1 MSAYKLTYKPFGKQA
16 ILIEWPAKIDQ
27 NILENVLKFK
37 NAIQKNNIKVIVD
50 IINAYN
56 SLTIFYHT
64 TIENIDSEILA
75 LKSIFEMLDSSNEIK
90 NMLWKIPVC
99 YDEKFGVDLEE
110 ISRKNKLKNN
120 EITSLHSRA
129 IYTVYF
135 IGFLPGFL
143 YLGGL
148 DKKLHFPRKANPR
161 LQVAKG
167 AVGVGGEQTGVY
179 PQESAGGWNII
190 GNSPIEFFDRKK
202 EHPCFAQ
209 AGDKVEFIPIDLK
222 THEEIANLVA
232 YKRYHIES
240 EVLNA

>member
-1 MSAYKLTYKPFGKQA
+1 MTYKPFGKHA
-16 ILIEWPAKIDQ
+16 ILIEWPAVIDEK
-27 NILENVLKFK
+27 ILENVLKFK
-37 NAIQKNNIKVIVD
+37 NAIQKDKVKVIVD

-64 TIENIDSEILA
+64 TIENIDSEILT
-75 LKSIFEMLDSSNEIK
+75 LKSIFEMLDSSNEMK

-110 ISRKNKLKNN
+110 ISRTNKLKNN
-120 EITSLHSRA
+120 DIISLHSRA

-148 DKKLHFPRKANPR
+148 DKKLNFPRKATPR
-161 LQVAKG
+161 LQVEKG
-167 AVGVGGEQTGVY
+167 AVGIGGEQTGVY

-190 GNSPIEFFDRKK
+190 GNSPIQFFDRKK
-202 EHPCFAQ
+202 EYPCFAR

-240 EVLNA
+240 EVINA

>member
-1 MSAYKLTYKPFGKQA
+1 MTYKPFGKHA
-16 ILIEWPAKIDQ
+16 ILIEWPAIIDE

-37 NAIQKNNIKVIVD
+37 NVILKNNSKVIVD
-50 IINAYN
+50 VINAYN

-75 LKSIFEMLDSSNEIK
+75 LKSIFEMLDSSNEMK

-110 ISRKNKLKNN
+110 ISRRNKLKNN
-120 EITSLHSRA
+120 DIVSLHSKP

-148 DKKLHFPRKANPR
+148 DEKLHFPRKATPR
-161 LQVAKG
+161 LKVEKG
-167 AVGVGGEQTGVY
+167 AVGIGGEQTGVY

-222 THEEIANLVA
+222 RHEEITNLVA

>member
-1 MSAYKLTYKPFGKQA
+1 MTYKPFGKHA
-16 ILIEWPAKIDQ
+16 ILIEWPAIIDE

-37 NAIQKNNIKVIVD
+37 NVILKNNSKVIVD
-50 IINAYN
+50 VINAYN

-75 LKSIFEMLDSSNEIK
+75 LKSIFEMLDSSNEMK

-110 ISRKNKLKNN
+110 ISRRNKLKNN
-120 EITSLHSRA
+120 DIVSLHSKP

-148 DKKLHFPRKANPR
+148 DEKLHFPRKATPR
-161 LQVAKG
+161 LKVEKG
-167 AVGVGGEQTGVY
+167 AVGIGGEQTGVY

>member
-1 MSAYKLTYKPFGKQA
+1 MTYKPFGKHA
-16 ILIEWPAKIDQ
+16 ILIEWPAIIDE

-37 NAIQKNNIKVIVD
+37 NVILKNNSKVIVD
-50 IINAYN
+50 VINAYN

-75 LKSIFEMLDSSNEIK
+75 LKSIFEMLDSSNEMK

-110 ISRKNKLKNN
+110 ISRRNKLKNN
-120 EITSLHSRA
+120 DIVSLHSKP

-148 DKKLHFPRKANPR
+148 DEKLHFPRKATPR
-161 LQVAKG
+161 LKVEKG
-167 AVGVGGEQTGVY
+167 AVGIGGEQTGVY

-222 THEEIANLVA
+222 RHEEIANLVA

>member
-1 MSAYKLTYKPFGKQA
+1 MTYKPFGKHA
-16 ILIEWPAKIDQ
+16 ILIEWPAVIDEK
-27 NILENVLKFK
+27 ILENVLKFK
-37 NAIQKNNIKVIVD
+37 NAIQKDKVKVIVD

-64 TIENIDSEILA
+64 TIENIDSEILT
-75 LKSIFEMLDSSNEIK
+75 LKSIFEMLDSSNEMK

-120 EITSLHSRA
+120 DIISLHSRA

-148 DKKLHFPRKANPR
+148 DKKLHFPRKATPR
-161 LQVAKG
+161 LQVEKG
-167 AVGVGGEQTGVY
+167 AVGIGGEQTGVY

-190 GNSPIEFFDRKK
+190 GNSPIQFFDRKK
-202 EHPCFAQ
+202 EYPCFAR

-240 EVLNA
+240 EVINA

>member
-1 MSAYKLTYKPFGKQA
+1 MTYKPFGKHA
-16 ILIEWPAKIDQ
+16 ILIEWPAIIDEK
-27 NILENVLKFK
+27 ILENVLKFK

-64 TIENIDSEILA
+64 TIENIDSEILT
-75 LKSIFEMLDSSNEIK
+75 LKSIFEMLDSSNEMK

-99 YDEKFGVDLEE
+99 YDEKFGVDLKE
-110 ISRKNKLKNN
+110 ISRRNKLKNN
-120 EITSLHSRA
+120 DIVSLHSKP

-148 DKKLHFPRKANPR
+148 DEKLHFPRKATPR
-161 LQVAKG
+161 LQVVKG
-167 AVGVGGEQTGVY
+167 AVGIGGEQTGVY
-179 PQESAGGWNII
+179 PQESSGGWNII

-222 THEEIANLVA
+222 RHEEIANLVA

>member
-1 MSAYKLTYKPFGKQA
+1 MTYKPFGKHA
-16 ILIEWPAKIDQ
+16 ILIEWPAVIDE
-27 NILENVLKFK
+27 NILENVLKYK
-37 NAIQKNNIKVIVD
+37 NAIQKNNIKAIVD
-50 IINAYN
+50 IVNAYS
-56 SLTIFYHT
+56 SLTIYYHT

-75 LKSIFEMLDSSNEIK
+75 LKSIFEMLDSSNEMK

-110 ISRKNKLKNN
+110 ISRTNKLKNN
-120 EITSLHSRA
+120 DIISLHSRA

-148 DKKLHFPRKANPR
+148 DKKLHFPRKATPR
-161 LQVAKG
+161 LHVKKG
-167 AVGVGGEQTGVY
+167 AVGIGGEQTGVY

-190 GNSPIEFFDRKK
+190 GNSPIQFFDRKK
-202 EHPCFAQ
+202 EYPCFAQ